1 MIAVLRSVTLIG
13 GLLGS
18 LPFKAF
24 DEEKDEVPVP
34 LIDNPS
40 PDQTKHEWFETM
52 GIHLGLQGNYYGEKV
67 RDTGGEVIGVIPYQ
81 LGQLEAHRGTRTAD
95 NPSGK
100 VFVERGK
107 SLERTPREVFHVPL
121 YSTDGVRGLSPI
133 GAARE
138 AIASA
143 LSAEEFANRLWSAGG
158 LAQGILWTDAK
169 LDNEKAE
176 SIKRRFMAKV
186 SGIRNAFDIAVL
198 DSGLKYEKLSI
209 PPQDLQFLEARGFQ
223 VVEIARLYGL
233 PPHLLAHQERQTSW
247 GTGIEQ
253 QNIGFVV
260 YTMDPT
266 WFSRIGARVT
276 LDLLRDGGDVP
287 NARPLAPPGVT
298 AEYAVQGLLKGDSR
312 ARSSFYQTLYEIRSM
327 TPNEIRDRENLRPY
341 DGGDDFY
348 TGPVTPSTIAEE
360 PEE

>member
-1 MIAVLRSVTLIG
+1 
-13 GLLGS
+13 
-18 LPFKAF
+18 
-24 DEEKDEVPVP
+24 
-34 LIDNPS
+34 
-40 PDQTKHEWFETM
+40 
-52 GIHLGLQGNYYGEKV
+52 
-67 RDTGGEVIGVIPYQ
+67 
-81 LGQLEAHRGTRTAD
+81 
-95 NPSGK
+95 
-100 VFVERGK
+100 
-107 SLERTPREVFHVPL
+107 
-121 YSTDGVRGLSPI
+121 
-133 GAARE
+133 
-138 AIASA
+138 
-143 LSAEEFANRLWSAGG
+143 
-158 LAQGILWTDAK
+158 
-169 LDNEKAE
+169 
-176 SIKRRFMAKV
+176 MAKV